1 MKTKDL
7 ILTGALVGVAYLLYK
22 NSMLQQSEQPTDET
36 SGGGGGGGGF
46 PLSYHP
52 ILPAISNPVIAP
64 LNVVVPP
71 LKPRVNRLL
80 QTPPVK
86 EVAESTTPS
95 SDTIANPNLNNEA
108 PEMANP

>member
-7 ILTGALVGVAYLLYK
+7 ITIGALVGVAYLLYK
-22 NSMLQQSEQPTDET
+22 NSMLQKSEQQSEQQTDET
-36 SGGGGGGGGF
+36 SGGGGGGGGAF

-71 LKPRVNRLL
+71 IKPRINRLEQQL
-80 QTPPVK
+80 LSSIEPDTK
-86 EVAESTTPS
+86 EPKLNHNATQQEE
-95 SDTIANPNLNNEA
+95 TINP
-108 PEMANP
+108 